1 MSVPTRGRRFEEI
14 SEAVKADSN
23 LDTQFNKVDDDALD
37 DVLKNAAA
45 GLISGLTEGDNW
57 GMAEQVGGEFEA
69 CIDSLLNKE
78 NMEIGDAAAECLEYT
93 SSAFSAEFNLENK
106 SN

>member
-1 MSVPTRGRRFEEI
+1 MLKMVHKGNYIKGKWYKQKYGNYKNITNI
-14 SEAVKADSN
+14 
-23 LDTQFNKVDDDALD
+23 NK
-37 DVLKNAAA
+37 
-45 GLISGLTEGDNW
+45 TEH
-57 GMAEQVGGEFEA
+57 
-69 CIDSLLNKE
+69 NKE